1 MALMRACEHAGMEDV
16 AKEWW
21 LRLEVAYEAH
31 VPNWD
36 ELDWILDDSDPR
48 RARDLL
54 SRDAIMRP

>member
-16 AKEWW
+16 ANEWW

-36 ELDWILDDSDPR
+36 ELDWIIHESDPR
-48 RARDLL
+48 RAADLR
-54 SRDAIMRP
+54 S